1 MWLVEGAERNQ
12 TQTYLWDR
20 NAVSVHMQA
29 AIEERHGQKNIRIL
43 TSELMYSNV
52 SRRERQIFEKMDEI
66 HKTKNNIYYL
76 GSPIIIIVLYVA
88 LNNNSE
94 LLADKIWDGFI
105 VIWALFII
113 LYGMIENC
121 YNILGLANSK
131 NEEWKKYLI
140 FIDKKMRGNLIGMYV
155 IDGHLY
161 HDKIKRQ
168 YGDYFRHFN
177 AKSFATLIHF
187 KSTNKYMLI
196 TEMDWVEGVDVIYND
211 SL

>member
-1 MWLVEGAERNQ
+1 MDRKILESLQVNSCIPICKKEKDK
-12 TQTYLWDR
+12 YLKRWMK
-20 NAVSVHMQA
+20 S
-29 AIEERHGQKNIRIL
+29 IR
-43 TSELMYSNV
+43 
-52 SRRERQIFEKMDEI
+52 RRTISTI
-66 HKTKNNIYYL
+66 L

-94 LLADKIWDGFI
+94 LLTDKIWDGFI

-131 NEEWKKYLI
+131 NEEWEKYLI
-140 FIDKKMRGNLIGMYV
+140 FIDKKIRGNLIGIYV
-155 IDGHLY
+155 IDDHIY

-177 AKSFATLIHF
+177 AKSFATLIRF

-196 TEMDWVEGVDVIYND
+196 TEMDWVEGVDAIYNN
-211 SL
+211 SF